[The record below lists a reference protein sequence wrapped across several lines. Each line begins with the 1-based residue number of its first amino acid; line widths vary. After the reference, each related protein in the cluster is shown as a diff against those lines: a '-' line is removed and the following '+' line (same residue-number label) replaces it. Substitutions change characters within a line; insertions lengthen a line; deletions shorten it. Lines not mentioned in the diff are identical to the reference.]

1 MNDPQQDVPRAVT
14 TPAISG
20 AIMFG
25 LTALALTALGTPGP
39 ISWPVSVICGLGAGV
54 AALHT
59 AVLSFR
65 KLGRSS
71 SRPPQMEETHVPVR
85 PALTAA
91 LTVSERLALAADAS
105 SWPALP
111 LPQGWTL
118 EPEGR
123 NVQVCRSDRRRFL
136 IAPQPAALSGLQAGV
151 TGVVWRPE
159 WPEQPTRQGR
169 AWQIGGPPTSLIA
182 FLEVL

>member
-1 MNDPQQDVPRAVT
+1 MNDPQQFVPGGVA
-14 TPAISG
+14 TPAVSG

-25 LTALALTALGTPGP
+25 LTALALNALGTPGP
-39 ISWPVSVICGLGAGV
+39 ISWPVSVVCGLGAGV

-59 AVLSFR
+59 AVLILR
-65 KLGRSS
+65 KLRRSS
-71 SRPPQMEETHVPVR
+71 GRPPQVEETHGPVR
-85 PALTAA
+85 PAPTAA
-91 LTVSERLALAADAS
+91 PAASEHLALAADAS
-105 SWPALP
+105 PWPALP
-111 LPQGWTL
+111 LPHGWTL

-123 NVQVCRSDRRRFL
+123 NAQVCRSDRRRFL
-136 IAPQPAALSGLQAGV
+136 IALQPAALSGLQAGV

>member
-1 MNDPQQDVPRAVT
+1 MNDPQQFVAAVAAPAVP
-14 TPAISG
+14 G
-20 AIMFG
+20 ALMLG
-25 LTALALTALGTPGP
+25 LTALALSALGTPGP
-39 ISWPVSVICGLGAGV
+39 ISWPVSVVCGLGAGV

-59 AVLSFR
+59 AVLILR
-65 KLGRSS
+65 KAGRASG
-71 SRPPQMEETHVPVR
+71 RPPQVEETQVLVR
-85 PALTAA
+85 PAPTTAPA
-91 LTVSERLALAADAS
+91 TSEHLVPVTDIP

-111 LPQGWTL
+111 LPHGWTL
-118 EPEGR
+118 EPEGC
-123 NVQVCRSDRRRFL
+123 NVQVCRSDQRRFL
-136 IAPQPAALSGLQAGV
+136 IAPQPAALTGLSAGV